1 MRKVSPRTVTS
12 SRELSDGAWMAREET
27 VVDLR
32 DAIPEAIA
40 WIREK
45 FRVEQ
50 ESETCDTD
58 DAGK

>member
-1 MRKVSPRTVTS
+1 
-12 SRELSDGAWMAREET
+12 MAREET